1 MTSTIR
7 AYKTELRPTRAQAE
21 TLARWC
27 EISMRV
33 YNWGLRGRE
42 AHYLA
47 TGQTLTHY
55 SQDKA
60 FTRLKRDEPEFEFAK
75 EVPRR
80 VAYFALRDLDSAY
93 KHFFRRVKQ
102 GGAKP
107 GFPRLKRE
115 GSSFTVYG
123 TDISVGDDR
132 LRLPRLGW
140 LRLKER
146 GYIPVDADK
155 YGECTVSRRS
165 GRWFVSV
172 MVEEAIP
179 ERKAD
184 GPAVAAHPGVRH
196 FLTIVDETG
205 RHERIENRRALDYY
219 QKRLRRLQRKLARQ
233 KKGSNNRQKTREQI
247 AKLHFRIA
255 SIRADATHKA
265 THRVTGGLSPQKVV
279 IQAWRVREML
289 ESESGLPK
297 WLERRI
303 KRGIAD
309 ANFSELLRQIRYKS
323 GWYGSE
329 VIELEADVPI
339 SKTCSRCGVV
349 KDDLGMEQTFRCG
362 SCGLE
367 IDRETNAAYNM
378 LATLFSEEEVT

>member
-21 TLARWC
+21 TLASWC
-27 EISMRV
+27 EASMRL

-47 TGQTLTHY
+47 TGETLTHY
-55 SQDKA
+55 AQDKA
-60 FTRLKRDEPEFEFAK
+60 FTRLKRDEPEFEFLR

-80 VAYFALRDLDSAY
+80 VAYFALRDLDSAF

-123 TDISVGDDR
+123 PDVAIGEDR
-132 LRLPRLGW
+132 IRLPRLGW
-140 LRLKER
+140 VRLKER
-146 GYIPVDADK
+146 GYIPVGAEK
-155 YGECTVSRRS
+155 YGEVTVSRRAD
-165 GRWFVSV
+165 RWFVSV
-172 MVEEAIP
+172 MVEEVIP
-179 ERKAD
+179 ERKAE
-184 GPAVAAHPGVRH
+184 GPAVAAHPGVRT
-196 FLTIVDETG
+196 FLTIVDAAGHE
-205 RHERIENRRALDYY
+205 ERIENRRALGFY
-219 QKRLRRLQRKLARQ
+219 QKRLRRIQRKLARQ
-233 KKGSNNRQKTREQI
+233 EKGSANRAKTREQI
-247 AKLHFRIA
+247 AKLHYRIA
-255 SIRADATHKA
+255 SIRGDATHKA
-265 THRVTGGLSPQKVV
+265 THRVTRGLSPEKII
-279 IQAWRVREML
+279 IQTWRVREML
-289 ESESGLPK
+289 ESDSGLPK
-297 WLERRI
+297 WLQRRI
-303 KRGIAD
+303 KRGIVD
-309 ANFSELLRQIRYKS
+309 ANIGEQLRQIRYKAD
-323 GWYGSE
+323 WYGAE